1 MTMTAEAV
9 YDGSADPPSPGKKYD
24 IAFGNVIFREATVLS
39 VNIYSS
45 RTLDYVTVSLT
56 FEYDKAERNE
66 EYVET
71 MRWYDASDN
80 SVTLTTTATYSS
92 SVVSGGA
99 DGFNYTINMPT
110 YEWEFVGEDEV
121 KDMKNLLRKV
131 YVVRREE
138 GGYAF
143 AEFGPYVSK
152 DPEKLVQHVLLKFG
166 SKDAIFADVDLEAGD
181 DKLTFVVQTLSDTV
195 IPELDD

>member
-1 MTMTAEAV
+1 MTISTW
-9 YDGSADPPSPGKKYD
+9 YDGTVPPPEPGKRYD
-24 IAFGNVIFREATVLS
+24 IKFNNVAFYNAEVRS
-39 VNIYSS
+39 VNIHSF
-45 RTLDYVTVSLT
+45 TDDGGEIE
-56 FEYDKAERNE
+56 FCFAYDKAVANE
-66 EYVET
+66 EHFGEVK
-71 MRWYDASDN
+71 WYDASDN

-110 YEWEFVGEDEV
+110 TYEGEFVGEDEV